1 VTDSSIHSSV
11 GKKLENV
18 MTFSKKLLLQLS
30 VRQPSTWYLWALQ
43 RLAKEVEV
51 TSPTNGDGGGD
62 DSSSSDHCLPPD
74 FEKPK
79 RNRLKY
85 KPPTDNDLDLYHK
98 NMKRHVLGPGI
109 DELKNDRQWY
119 PPTNDPL
126 SINSHD
132 PATSLSLYATSTCYS
147 GTH

>member
-1 VTDSSIHSSV
+1 V
-11 GKKLENV
+11 
-18 MTFSKKLLLQLS
+18 S

-51 TSPTNGDGGGD
+51 TSPTNGDGGGDDNSNDEGTDDEYDSDNDENYDDVVD